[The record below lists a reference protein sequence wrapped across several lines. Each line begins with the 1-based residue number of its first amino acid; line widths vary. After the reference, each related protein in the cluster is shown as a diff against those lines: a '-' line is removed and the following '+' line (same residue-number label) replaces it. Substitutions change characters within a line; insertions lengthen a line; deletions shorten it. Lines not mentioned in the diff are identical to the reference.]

1 MQTFLPYADFA
12 ATARVLDQK
21 RLCNQSTEVFRLLN
35 AIRNGGGWSNH
46 PAANMWRGY
55 EQSLIDY
62 GVAICDEIVSRGY
75 VDVWRKDI
83 RNFRYQFKLSG
94 PPHWLGDEAFHR
106 SHRSNLTRKKPEHYS
121 QFWNEPPDLEYVWP
135 RGGA

>member
-1 MQTFLPYADFA
+1 MQTFLPYADFES
-12 ATARVLDQK
+12 TARVLDRQ
-21 RLCNQSTEVFRLLN
+21 RLGKQRVECLQLLT
-35 AIRNGGGWSNH
+35 AINVGGGWSNH

-62 GVAICDEIVSRGY
+62 GVVICDEWIRRGY
-75 VDVWRKDI
+75 KDTCRPLI
-83 RNFRYQFKLSG
+83 RNFRYSFKLSG

-121 QFWNEPPDLEYVWP
+121 QFWIEPPDLEYVWP
-135 RGGA
+135 EGCS